1 MAKVNQ
7 PLNPHNVILFQG
19 DSITD
24 AGRSRSAIGPNSPDG
39 LGFGYP
45 RLIADA
51 VLKKHPGDYLQF
63 YNRGVS
69 GDRIRDMQSR
79 WELDTIRL
87 QPDLIS
93 ILIGVND
100 TWNYLYLGMGSDPEE
115 FRQIYHAI
123 LDTTVKNLPDAGLVL
138 CEPFIL
144 LTGEVSEEW
153 STDIIQRQTIVK
165 DLAKEYDAVLVPFQS
180 DLDEKTPGVPAN
192 HLLDDGV
199 HPTEQGHQI
208 LADCWIKTVLG

>member
-1 MAKVNQ
+1 MDKVLQ

-24 AGRSRSAIGPNSPDG
+24 AGRSRSAFGPNSPDG

-51 VLKKHPGDYLQF
+51 VLNKHPEDYLQF

-79 WELDTIRL
+79 WELDTLRL

-100 TWNYLYLGMGSDPEE
+100 TSNYIYLGMGSDPGE
-115 FRQIYHAI
+115 FRQIYQAI
-123 LDTTVKNLPDAGLVL
+123 LDTTVKNLPDASLVL

-180 DLDEKTPGVPAN
+180 DLDEKTQGVPAN